1 MSQRGAP
8 ARPVIGL
15 TSYVE
20 QCRWLSWDRPAA
32 VLPMSY
38 VDSVA
43 AAGGVPVLLPP
54 VPAGAAEAIEAID
67 ALVLSG
73 GADVDPRRYGAV
85 PHPTTVSRPDRD
97 AYELA
102 LLRAALNRG
111 RPVLAICR
119 GMQLLNVACGGTLH
133 QHLPERCG
141 DPRHQPAPGQFG
153 ANRVRMLPGSRLERI
168 LGGPATV
175 PCHHHQAVRAL
186 GAGLHAVGWASDGT
200 VEAVEHT
207 GTGFVL
213 GVQWHPEERGPGGSR
228 LFAALVAAA
237 RELTAVGA
245 PS

>member
-1 MSQRGAP
+1 MSNGVR
-8 ARPVIGL
+8 RPVVGL
-15 TSYVE
+15 TSYIE

-32 VLPMSY
+32 VLPQSY

-43 AAGGVPVLLPP
+43 HAGGVPVLLPP
-54 VPAGAAEAIEAID
+54 VAAGAAEAIDAVD

-85 PHPTTVSRPDRD
+85 PHQTTVTRPDRD

-102 LLRAALNRG
+102 LLRAALSRG
-111 RPVLAICR
+111 KPVLAICR

-141 DPRHQPAPGQFG
+141 NPAHQPAPGRFG
-153 ANRVRMLPGSRLERI
+153 ANRIRVLPGSRLERI

-186 GAGLHAVGWASDGT
+186 GAGLHAVAWAADGT
-200 VEAVEHT
+200 VEALEHP
-207 GTGFVL
+207 GPGFVL
-213 GVQWHPEERGPGGSR
+213 GVQWHPEERRPSGSR
-228 LFAALVAAA
+228 LFAALVGAA
-237 RELTAVGA
+237 REEA
-245 PS
+245 PVEPVPS